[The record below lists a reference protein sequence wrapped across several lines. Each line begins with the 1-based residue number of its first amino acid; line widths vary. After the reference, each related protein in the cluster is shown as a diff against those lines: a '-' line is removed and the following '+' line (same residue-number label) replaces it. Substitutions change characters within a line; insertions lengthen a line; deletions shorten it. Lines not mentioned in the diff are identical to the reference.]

1 VGENPIKAS
10 IPVFLWSEAVVRGT
24 EMGPEEGVIGTE
36 RLDNNIRLIHAVA
49 TNALINQHAN
59 INRSAKILQDESLVE
74 FIVVQDNF
82 LTPTGRFADILLPAC
97 TQFET
102 WGLEDGWKYG
112 NEVILMPQLV
122 EPLGETRSDYRIC
135 AELAERLG
143 IGDAYTE
150 GRDEREWV
158 EWILDRYREGRFPD
172 LPSLDEF
179 EASNIG
185 AYAEP
190 ADEPAIAFAEFRA
203 NPDAHPLNT
212 PSGKIE
218 IFSKQLYD
226 MDRPEEIPAVPKYI
240 EEWESP
246 FGPEAEEY
254 PLQAMGHHY
263 MGRVHST
270 HDNVDWLQEAFPQ
283 RVFLNELDAQVRGIA
298 DGDKVKVY
306 NHRGATILPCRVTNR
321 ILPGVINIPQGAW
334 WAPDEKGV
342 DRRGSVNVLTSERW
356 TPLAFGTAQH
366 TTMVQVEKATE

>member
-1 VGENPIKAS
+1 MYK
-10 IPVFLWSEAVVRGT
+10 R
-24 EMGPEEGVIGTE
+24 
-36 RLDNNIRLIHAVA
+36 
-49 TNALINQHAN
+49 Q
-59 INRSAKILQDESLVE
+59 
-74 FIVVQDNF
+74 
-82 LTPTGRFADILLPAC
+82 ADILLPAC

-102 WGLEDGWKYG
+102 WGVEDGWKYG

-122 EPLGETRSDYRIC
+122 EPLAESKSDYRIC

-143 IGDAYTE
+143 FDDDYTE
-150 GRDEREWV
+150 RRDERQWV
-158 EWILDRYREGRFPD
+158 EWVLDRYREERFPD
-172 LPSLDEF
+172 IPPLDEF

-185 AYAEP
+185 AYREP
-190 ADEPAIAFAEFRA
+190 EEEPAIAFAEFRA
-203 NPDAHPLNT
+203 DPDAHPLGT

-226 MDRPEEIPAVPKYI
+226 LGRPEEIPAVPKYV

-246 FGPEAEEY
+246 FGPEAEKY

-283 RVFLNELDAQVRGIA
+283 RVFLNELDAQARDIA
-298 DGDKVKVY
+298 DGDQVKVF
-306 NHRGATILPCRVTNR
+306 NHRGATILSCRVTNR
-321 ILPGVINIPQGAW
+321 ILPGVVNIPQGAW
-334 WAPDEKGV
+334 WAPDENGV

-366 TTMVQVEKATE
+366 TIMVLSLIHISEPTRHTSQSRLPSYA